1 MRNVNHLDLS
11 LDLQYIWLILLLSLL
26 QFGLLLGDGAHRA
39 RYGKRK
45 RLLDAKLYFSGS
57 RETYF
62 LPFNR
67 ILCVDTY

>member
-45 RLLDAKLYFSGS
+45 RLLDAK
-57 RETYF
+57 
-62 LPFNR
+62 P
-67 ILCVDTY
+67 C

>member
-1 MRNVNHLDLS
+1 MMASLSTHQKSGGLLRNVNHLDLS

-45 RLLDAKLYFSGS
+45 RLLDAK
-57 RETYF
+57 
-62 LPFNR
+62 P
-67 ILCVDTY
+67 C